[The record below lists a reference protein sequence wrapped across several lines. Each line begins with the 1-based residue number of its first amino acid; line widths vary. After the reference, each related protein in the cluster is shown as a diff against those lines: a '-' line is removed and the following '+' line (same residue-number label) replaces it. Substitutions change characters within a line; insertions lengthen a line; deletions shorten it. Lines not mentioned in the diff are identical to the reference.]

1 MTALRLP
8 LALESG
14 LALPKGAR
22 VAVFAP
28 RVGASL
34 SALRD
39 APVHVITTTK
49 PDYDYFA
56 GLGYACNTAPE
67 GRYGASVVCIPRA
80 KELARALIA
89 QAASVTDGPVIVDG
103 LKTDGIESVLKS
115 CRKAADGVAGPI
127 NKAHGKLFWMDPAPD
142 LSAWMTP
149 GQTEIEGGFVT
160 APGVFSADAVDGASQ
175 ALMAELPETIG
186 GHLIDL
192 GAGWGYLS
200 AMALSREK
208 ISQIDLVEADH
219 TALDCARRNV
229 ADARARFHWD
239 DALRWRPEALA
250 DIVLMNP
257 PFHSGRTADPKLGQA
272 FIRAAAGML
281 KPAGHLW
288 MVANRHLAYESVLSE
303 AFGELREVAGDNRF
317 KVLHARRPSRARR

>member
-1 MTALRLP
+1 LTALRLP

-14 LALPKGAR
+14 LVLPEGAR
-22 VAVFAP
+22 IAVFAP
-28 RVGASL
+28 RMGDDL
-34 SALRD
+34 SALTG
-39 APVHVITTTK
+39 APVHVITGTK
-49 PDYDYFA
+49 PDHDYFA
-56 GLGYACNTAPE
+56 GLGFACNTAPE
-67 GRYGASVVCIPRA
+67 GRYGASVVCVPRA

-103 LKTDGIESVLKS
+103 LKTDGIESALKA
-115 CRKAADGVAGPI
+115 CRKAADGVSGPI
-127 NKAHGKLFWMDPAPD
+127 NKAHGKLFWMDSAPD
-142 LSAWMTP
+142 LSAWMSP
-149 GQTEIEGGFVT
+149 EPSEIEGGFVA
-160 APGVFSADAVDGASQ
+160 APGVFSADAVDGASE
-175 ALMAELPETIG
+175 ALVAELPEALG
-186 GHLIDL
+186 GHVIDL

-219 TALDCARRNV
+219 AALDCARRNV
-229 ADARARFHWD
+229 ADARARFYWE

-250 DIVLMNP
+250 DTVLMNP
-257 PFHSGRTADPKLGQA
+257 PFHTGRTADPKLGQA

-281 KPAGHLW
+281 KPAGALW
-288 MVANRHLAYESVLSE
+288 MVANRHLPYETVLAE